1 LEGTLFF
8 AFWPSYTS
16 IQQTQQFNPMKRIV
30 ITLVASAAL
39 VCATAYAFS
48 AMAQDSTTTTTST
61 YTTSTA
67 PDSTM
72 ATSAAYNNRSAY
84 STATTTTQ
92 STTYRDNSTYRENR
106 SNDNED
112 PLFTFGLKAGVNYS
126 ELTFN
131 SLSVSNGNAFDL
143 SSSAGRAWGLAAG
156 GFFRVGRTI
165 FLQPEIMLSQKGG
178 RYMIGGTGGTVN
190 PQRVD
195 IKFTN
200 IDLPVLVGVRLARV
214 FRINA
219 GPVLTFR
226 TSDNGNLGDTFDQY
240 ASDRDYFRKGLIG
253 YQAGIGFDL
262 GKLVLDLRYEGN
274 VRDVIRIDF
283 VNPNNLGQFLSK
295 SNLFQATVG
304 FKFL

>member
-1 LEGTLFF
+1 
-8 AFWPSYTS
+8 
-16 IQQTQQFNPMKRIV
+16 MKRIV

-48 AMAQDSTTTTTST
+48 AMAQDSTTITTTTYST
-61 YTTSTA
+61 TA
-67 PDSTM
+67 TPDST
-72 ATSAAYNNRSAY
+72 TTTTGTYNNRTAY
-84 STATTTTQ
+84 SSTTTTTE
-92 STTYRDNSTYRENR
+92 SNAYRDNTATSRANR
-106 SNDNED
+106 YDDED
-112 PLFTFGLKAGVNYS
+112 PFFTFGLKAGVNYS
-126 ELTFN
+126 ELTYN
-131 SLSVSNGNAFDL
+131 SLSIANGNAFDL
-143 SSSAGRAWGLAAG
+143 STSDGRAWGLAAG

-178 RYMIGGTGGTVN
+178 RYMIGSAGGTVN
-190 PQRVD
+190 SRNVD

-200 IDLPVLVGVRLARV
+200 IDLPVLVGVRLAKV

-226 TSDNGNLGDTFDQY
+226 TSDNGNLGNTFDQY
-240 ASDRDYFRKGLIG
+240 ANDRDYFRKGLIG

-283 VNPNNLGQFLSK
+283 VNPSNQGQFLSK

>member
-1 LEGTLFF
+1 
-8 AFWPSYTS
+8 
-16 IQQTQQFNPMKRIV
+16 MKRIV
-30 ITLVASAAL
+30 ITLMASAAL

-61 YTTSTA
+61 YTTSVA
-67 PDSTM
+67 PDSTTN
-72 ATSAAYNNRSAY
+72 TSAAFDNRSTY
-84 STATTTTQ
+84 STTITTTQSSAYRDNATTTT
-92 STTYRDNSTYRENR
+92 YRANR
-106 SNDNED
+106 AKDED

-131 SLSVSNGNAFDL
+131 SLSVANGNAFDL
-143 SSSAGRAWGLAAG
+143 STSDGRAWGLAAG

-190 PQRVD
+190 SERVD

-226 TSDNGNLGDTFDQY
+226 TSDNGNLGETFDQY

>member
-1 LEGTLFF
+1 
-8 AFWPSYTS
+8 
-16 IQQTQQFNPMKRIV
+16 MKRIV

-61 YTTSTA
+61 YSTA
-67 PDSTM
+67 STP
-72 ATSAAYNNRSAY
+72 TN
-84 STATTTTQ
+84 ATTTTGA
-92 STTYRDNSTYRENR
+92 YENR
-106 SNDNED
+106 STYSATSTTTTTDNNAYRTSRTNDDED
-112 PLFTFGLKAGVNYS
+112 PFFTFGLKAGVNYS
-126 ELTFN
+126 ELTYN
-131 SLSVSNGNAFDL
+131 SLSIANGNAFDL
-143 SSSAGRAWGLAAG
+143 SNSNGRAWGLAAG

-178 RYMIGGTGGTVN
+178 RYMIGSTGGTVN
-190 PQRVD
+190 SRQVD

-200 IDLPVLVGVRLARV
+200 VDLPVLVGVRLARV

-253 YQAGIGFDL
+253 YQAGVGFDL

-283 VNPNNLGQFLSK
+283 VNPSNQGQFLSK
-295 SNLFQATVG
+295 SNLIQATIG

>member
-1 LEGTLFF
+1 M
-8 AFWPSYTS
+8 
-16 IQQTQQFNPMKRIV
+16 FNPMKRIV

-48 AMAQDSTTTTTST
+48 AMAQDNTSTTTTTST
-61 YTTSTA
+61 VTSTA
-67 PDSTM
+67 PDST
-72 ATSAAYNNRSAY
+72 
-84 STATTTTQ
+84 TTTTGTHNNQMSYSSTTTITSASPQ
-92 STTYRDNSTYRENR
+92 STVAYRDNGTTSTYRENR
-106 SNDNED
+106 YNNDED
-112 PLFTFGLKAGVNYS
+112 PFFTFGLKAGVNYS
-126 ELTFN
+126 ELTYN
-131 SLSVSNGNAFDL
+131 SLSVANGNAFDL
-143 SSSAGRAWGLAAG
+143 TSSDGRAWGLAAG

-178 RYMIGGTGGTVN
+178 RYMIGSTGGTVN
-190 PQRVD
+190 SRQVD

-200 IDLPVLVGVRLARV
+200 VDLPLLVGVKLAKV

-240 ASDRDYFRKGLIG
+240 ASDNNYFRKGLIG

-283 VNPNNLGQFLSK
+283 VNPNNQGQFLSK

>member
-1 LEGTLFF
+1 
-8 AFWPSYTS
+8 
-16 IQQTQQFNPMKRIV
+16 MKRI
-30 ITLVASAAL
+30 ITTLVASAAL

-48 AMAQDSTTTTTST
+48 AMAQDGTNTTTTTST
-61 YTTSTA
+61 YTAVSTDTTSGTVGI
-67 PDSTM
+67 T
-72 ATSAAYNNRSAY
+72 NNRSAY
-84 STATTTTQ
+84 STTTTTTQ
-92 STTYRDNSTYRENR
+92 NTAAYRDNSTATTYRENR
-106 SNDNED
+106 YNDNED
-112 PLFTFGLKAGVNYS
+112 PIFTFGLKAGVNFS

-131 SLSVSNGNAFDL
+131 SLSVANGNAFDL
-143 SSSAGRAWGLAAG
+143 TTSEGRAWGLAAG
-156 GFFRVGRTI
+156 GFFRVGRTV

-178 RYMIGGTGGTVN
+178 RYMIGSTGGTVN
-190 PQRVD
+190 SRQVD
-195 IKFTN
+195 VKFTN
-200 IDLPVLVGVRLARV
+200 VDFPLLVGVRLAKV

-253 YQAGIGFDL
+253 YQAGVGLDL
-262 GKLVLDLRYEGN
+262 GKFLFDLRYEGN